1 MMNEYMCRNFVAQQI
16 VSEMSLTRLKRR
28 LGTPMNNYKQSKIN
42 LDVKNNLIDD
52 EGSTNYKDW
61 LTK

>member
-16 VSEMSLTRLKRR
+16 VSEMSLNKLERR
-28 LGTPMNNYKQSKIN
+28 MGASLNRKGVIDIKSN
-42 LDVKNNLIDD
+42 LVDD